1 MVADE
6 VRTLASRTTK
16 STEEI
21 NKMVDKNNQLVGHA
35 RISMVE
41 VTEQAN
47 KNVDLISEASGTIEE
62 ILKGADYVSHVVGEL
77 VDSSNK

>member
-47 KNVDLISEASGTIEE
+47 KNVDLISEASGIIEE
-62 ILKGADYVSHVVGEL
+62 ILKGADYVSHIVGEL